1 MNHAFITDLEL
12 QGASTFDNGATITAI
27 NSAVKNMADSI
38 IAIVDKTSDDIKD
51 RGFEF
56 NYNDGTN
63 AINTSGATGILVTNV
78 EGNLTGGTV
87 NAASH

>member
-63 AINTSGATGILVTNV
+63 AINTFGILVTNV

>member
-63 AINTSGATGILVTNV
+63 AINTSGILVTNV

-87 NAASH
+87 NASVLE